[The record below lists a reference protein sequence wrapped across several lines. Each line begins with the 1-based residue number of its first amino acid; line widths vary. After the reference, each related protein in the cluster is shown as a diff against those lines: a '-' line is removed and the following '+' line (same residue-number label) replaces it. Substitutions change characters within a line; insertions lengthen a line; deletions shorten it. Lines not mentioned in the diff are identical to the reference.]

1 MFGRVRWT
9 KNQPARP
16 LLARPRGPAL
26 ADPMDPAVVTLSAQ
40 LSRLW
45 GLPSLHLLGGVG
57 MPTYRVTQRNHGQG
71 PRFLALKNGR
81 GNKVKPQL
89 ISCKGEIAVGVVA
102 GVRAG
107 QLAGLQRQPRVTSR
121 LRNIQL
127 RRSVNPKVEVGP
139 GCAQDPDYGVA

>member
-1 MFGRVRWT
+1 MVACAGLII
-9 KNQPARP
+9 NQHAHCW
-16 LLARPRGPAL
+16 LVSSGPAL

-71 PRFLALKNGR
+71 LRFLALKNRR

-89 ISCKGEIAVGVVA
+89 ISCKGEIAVA
-102 GVRAG
+102 A
-107 QLAGLQRQPRVTSR
+107 L
-121 LRNIQL
+121 
-127 RRSVNPKVEVGP
+127 
-139 GCAQDPDYGVA
+139 